1 LKERPI
7 YQVKQLVHRYWQEPV
22 LQVEDLSISQNSIV
36 GLVGPNGSGKSTLL
50 KMLAF
55 IEKPTSGTV
64 FFEGKPVEPFSDTVR
79 FQVTFLTQTP
89 YLMKRTV
96 FRNIKYGLQLRGDTD
111 NIKKKVYESLA
122 LVGLSG
128 ESFAHRKWYELSGGE
143 AQRVALAARLIL
155 KPKVLLLDEPT
166 ANVDVDSSRLI
177 REASLRAREKCGTTL
192 VIASHDLEW
201 LSGVCD
207 NIIYLFRGR
216 LSGNRKTNIIFGPF
230 TPLSGGFYEKNL
242 GKGQGLVVPRPPHE
256 NAAAVI
262 DPEKIHVFS
271 KEDLTP
277 STGKYLRGIITRLV
291 LEKET
296 GNIAASVLIGSFEFC
311 ANLSHK
317 QSRYSVL
324 YRYLYLIIQDLR
336 ASNLNFLLCRLFCD
350 FLRA

>member
-1 LKERPI
+1 MNDRSI
-7 YQVKQLVHRYWQEPV
+7 YQVRQLVHRYWQEPV

-64 FFEGKPVEPFSDTVR
+64 FFDGKPTEPFSDTVR

-96 FRNIKYGLQLRGDTD
+96 FRNITYGLQLRGDTE
-111 NIKKKVYESLA
+111 NIKKRVYDALA

-128 ESFAHRKWYELSGGE
+128 EAFAHRKWYELSGGE

-177 REASLRAREKCGTTL
+177 REASLRAREKWGTTL
-192 VIASHDLEW
+192 VIASHDLDW
-201 LSGVCD
+201 LYGVCD

-216 LSGNRKTNIIFGPF
+216 LSGSRKINIIFGPF
-230 TPLSGGFYEKNL
+230 TPLSDGFYEKEL
-242 GKGQGLVVPRPPHE
+242 GKGQGLVVSRPPYE

-262 DPEKIHVFS
+262 DPEHIHVFS
-271 KEDLTP
+271 RDDWIP
-277 STGKYLRGIITRLV
+277 STEKCLRGIITRLV

-311 ANLSHK
+311 ANLSRK
-317 QSRYSVL
+317 QFRHSRLVPGEEV
-324 YRYLYLIIQDLR
+324 IITYNPRDIDWR
-336 ASNLNFLLCRLFCD
+336 
-350 FLRA
+350 